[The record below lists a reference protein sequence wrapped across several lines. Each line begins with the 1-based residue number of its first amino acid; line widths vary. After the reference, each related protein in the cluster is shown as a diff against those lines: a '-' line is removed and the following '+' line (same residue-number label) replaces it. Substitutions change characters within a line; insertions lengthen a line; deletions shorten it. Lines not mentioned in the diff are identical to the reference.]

1 MILIEKCPMSWHLGR
16 RKAFMF
22 SSFLILL
29 DVNGSLVSDPS
40 RLSEE
45 KRMLIGSVVATCVCP
60 IEKRQSFF

>member
-1 MILIEKCPMSWHLGR
+1 
-16 RKAFMF
+16 MF

-45 KRMLIGSVVATCVCP
+45 KRMLIGSVVATCVCL